1 MVDPPAG
8 FDYVS
13 EAKKISTHSLYILEQ
28 LKRYKSSTFFNL

>member
-13 EAKKISTHSLYILEQ
+13 EASVL
-28 LKRYKSSTFFNL
+28 FNYCMGVFVLFWRMFV